1 MKADSRAVLGFLA
14 GAAIGAIA
22 GILFAPDKGSE
33 TRRKISRKSSELG
46 ESLKN
51 SFNDFVDSV
60 KESYATAKQETETLA
75 EKGKSEFKSLKNEV
89 KNAL

>member
-22 GILFAPDKGSE
+22 GILFAPDKGTE

-46 ESLKN
+46 DSLKH
-51 SFNDFVDSV
+51 SFNDFIDSV
-60 KESYATAKQETETLA
+60 KESYANVKQEGEALA
-75 EKGKSEFKSLKNEV
+75 EKGKSEFKSMKNEV

>member
-33 TRRKISRKSSELG
+33 TRRKISKKSSELG
-46 ESLKN
+46 DSLKH

-60 KESYATAKQETETLA
+60 KESYSNLKHEGETLA
-75 EKGKSEFKSLKNEV
+75 DKGKSEFKSLKNEV
-89 KNAL
+89 KSSL

>member
-22 GILFAPDKGSE
+22 GILFAPEKGSE
-33 TRRKISRKSSELG
+33 TRRKISKKTSELG
-46 ESLKN
+46 DSLKHTF
-51 SFNDFVDSV
+51 SDFVDSV
-60 KESYATAKQETETLA
+60 KESYTTAKQETEALA
-75 EKGKSEFKSLKNEV
+75 DKGKSEFKSLKNEV